1 MAVGEFRHRMAVA
14 ALIQIKWAQTGKLAW
29 QTDRH
34 DTGSGPGRFG
44 VGQRYCASLSRFAAG
59 FLAGR
64 GLGRLRCRL
73 QRLRLACH
81 GDLVDRKPGGQDK
94 PLADAVALLREQLEA
109 AEARAEAAE
118 ARAEGERARADAL
131 RDRLD
136 VAQAELRQA
145 ADQARQ
151 EAQDAAEALL
161 QAEAARKARGLVAR
175 LRAAWRGE

>member
-1 MAVGEFRHRMAVA
+1 
-14 ALIQIKWAQTGKLAW
+14 
-29 QTDRH
+29 
-34 DTGSGPGRFG
+34 
-44 VGQRYCASLSRFAAG
+44 
-59 FLAGR
+59 
-64 GLGRLRCRL
+64 
-73 QRLRLACH
+73 
-81 GDLVDRKPGGQDK
+81 VDRKPGGQDK

-109 AEARAEAAE
+109 AEARAE

-175 LRAAWRGE
+175 LWDAWRRE